1 MASALSRSGA
11 RAMWGKLPLTNQKT
25 ACPRPGPVLYQYPVT
40 DDAMQTTNATSRSTA
55 ADRTRVYRQ
64 RRAEGRHVASVEVG
78 REEIEALVENGLL
91 DAGDVADRDA
101 ISLALGSMLFALSEG
116 AIEIDFD
123 RFIEAVDES
132 G

>member
-1 MASALSRSGA
+1 
-11 RAMWGKLPLTNQKT
+11 
-25 ACPRPGPVLYQYPVT
+25 
-40 DDAMQTTNATSRSTA
+40 MQMTGATSQSNG
-55 ADRTRVYRQ
+55 ADRARRYRE
-64 RRAEGRHVASVEVG
+64 RKNEGRHVSRVEVG
-78 REEIEALVENGLL
+78 PEEIAALVDNYLL
-91 DAGDVADRDA
+91 DPGDVADRDA